1 MSENSENTIS
11 PFAAASANIENSAS
25 IPAEIYPPPL
35 FLTLEPGGAG
45 CLYMKTG
52 TKYV

>member
-11 PFAAASANIENSAS
+11 PFAAVSANIENSAS

-35 FLTLEPGGAG
+35 PSFLHSSRGGG
-45 CLYMKTG
+45 VSVYENRN
-52 TKYV
+52 

>member
-25 IPAEIYPPPL
+25 IPAEIYPPPSPL
-35 FLTLEPGGAG
+35 SYTRAGGG
-45 CLYMKTG
+45 GVSVYENRN
-52 TKYV
+52 